1 MTITITNTIPA
12 GAFTI
17 SHSFALNEFIC
28 EQQPD
33 LQQCLKFVEDLGVEM
48 KPAVIEQVE
57 DILAFANY
65 TPQRPEADPTE
76 LVTVSTTA
84 TDVTRYITALEA
96 VVDADAISNVRAD
109 LILNEFAGKL
119 QGVLDARRLQYKWH
133 GVELVDACPVQ
144 MERGV
149 LDQFIAALKH
159 TLGLSSAVVEENKF
173 DLGMLLGVLQ
183 VTAMS

>member
-1 MTITITNTIPA
+1 MTTTNTIPA

-17 SHSFALNEFIC
+17 ADSFALNEFIS
-28 EQQPD
+28 EQHPD
-33 LQQCLKFVEDLGVEM
+33 LQQCLQFVEDRGVEM

-57 DILAFANY
+57 DILEFANH
-65 TPQRPEADPTE
+65 TPQRQEADPTE
-76 LVTVSTTA
+76 LVTVRSA
-84 TDVTRYITALEA
+84 AAKVTCFITALDE
-96 VVDADAISNVRAD
+96 VVDADAISDVRLD
-109 LILNEFAGKL
+109 QTLNELAGTL
-119 QGVLDARRLQYKWH
+119 EGALRASRLQSGGTQFTMK
-133 GVELVDACPVQ
+133 
-144 MERGV
+144 MERGE

>member
-1 MTITITNTIPA
+1 MTTTNTIPA

-57 DILAFANY
+57 DMHEFANY

-76 LVTVSTTA
+76 LVTVSTTG

-109 LILNEFAGKL
+109 LTLNEFAGKL
-119 QGVLDARRLQYKWH
+119 EGALRASRLQSGGTQFTTK
-133 GVELVDACPVQ
+133 

-183 VTAMS
+183 VTVMS